1 MNNNGTTKNKR
12 LTEEQIRK
20 QFGGMP
26 EETPTPTPTQ
36 PEPEPEPKPELSKEQ
51 KETVQKTIINY
62 RNGEYGLA
70 DVKGVLLPFG
80 YTEQQITDFLE
91 STQPDK
97 ETSKAKKFKLIEAV
111 TNFNDKENTRT
122 QKELIEVLEEN
133 LSLFSVDT
141 KSKEGLKYYC
151 ETGNTYK
158 EITRKWLKD
167 YIRAETNIK
176 LTVSSK
182 SLNNV
187 LDRIDIETEFNED
200 YLELDN
206 VFLNMDTKE
215 VIPKENTNIKT
226 KKQLYL
232 TIDGKKKLLYYD
244 PTITFDKLNAET
256 NKVFN
261 LLQQITIPKEAPEDT
276 KLFNF
281 IIELMAFTLIGQNP
295 AKIVPV
301 FYTKESGSGKSTIT
315 KLLKKI
321 FRGSFKTPDV
331 ERLANENFRYVTIKD
346 ANIIVFDELNA
357 QSYDKLGIP
366 FLKRI
371 SGNIGELRFRK
382 IGEEEEILI
391 KRVPLTLS
399 ATNTLPEVNL
409 SESAFIDRLII
420 ILFPNLFVDTPTDPN
435 HYPKLD
441 AKPDE
446 IFKTDYT
453 GLSEIVS
460 LAINRLLEFD
470 FTKSLRNQL
479 SYKQTIEETAGI
491 LANENPLDG
500 FISLKIRK
508 GNPNPFKKDWITL
521 DTLIGAFTDWYSE
534 NYKKEPDKRLIEDR
548 KLWGAKLKTFFNL
561 DPDDDKGETYSGA
574 KTYNLKIV
582 SNTELA
588 EHQQK
593 PIYLNPEFNN
603 GDILTNYTL
612 EIYRKLRDNPEC
624 NTIEHLINEF
634 PSLSPQDIEEH
645 LNILDEQGALF
656 N

>member
-26 EETPTPTPTQ
+26 EETPTPIPTQ

-70 DVKGVLLPFG
+70 DVKGVLLPLG
-80 YTEQQITDFLE
+80 YTEQQITDLLE

-97 ETSKAKKFKLIEAV
+97 ETSKAKNFQLIEAV

-167 YIRAETNIK
+167 YIRKETGIK

-182 SLNNV
+182 SLLNV

-232 TIDGKKKLLYYD
+232 TINGEKKLLHYD
-244 PTITFDKLNAET
+244 PTITFNKLNAET
-256 NKVFN
+256 NKTFD
-261 LLQQITIPKEAPEDT
+261 LLQQVTIPKYAPEDT

-281 IIELMAFTLIGQNP
+281 VIELLAFALMGQNP
-295 AKIVPV
+295 AKIVPF
-301 FYTKESGSGKSTIT
+301 FYSKKSGAGKSTVT
-315 KLLKKI
+315 KLFKTILE
-321 FRGSFKTPDV
+321 GLYKTPDV
-331 ERLANENFRYVTIKD
+331 ERLGNENFRYVTIKD
-346 ANIIVFDELNA
+346 ANIIVFDELEA
-357 QSYDKLGIP
+357 HSFDKLGIA

-371 SGNIGELRFRK
+371 SGNIGKQRFRRL
-382 IGEEEEILI
+382 GEETEIVI

-399 ATNTLPEVNL
+399 NGNYIPEFNL
-409 SESAFIDRLII
+409 SDIAFIDRLII
-420 ILFPNLFVDTPTDPN
+420 ILFPNLFVDNPTAPN

-441 AKPDE
+441 TKPDE
-446 IFKTDYT
+446 IFQTDYK

-460 LAINRLLEFD
+460 LAINRMLEFD
-470 FTKSLRNQL
+470 FNSSLRNQL
-479 SYKQTIEETAGI
+479 SYQQTIEETASI
-491 LANENPLDG
+491 IAKENPVDG
-500 FISLKIRK
+500 FLNLKVRK
-508 GNPNPFKKDWITL
+508 GNPNPRKQDWLTL
-521 DTLIGAFTDWYSE
+521 DTLITEFASWYRI
-534 NYKKEPDKRLIEDR
+534 NYNNAPEKELLEDKA
-548 KLWGAKLKTFFNL
+548 KWGAKLKTFFNFK
-561 DPDDDKGETYSGA
+561 PEDKSSFSPV
-574 KTYNLKIV
+574 TYNLRIL
-582 SNTELA
+582 SNTELI

-593 PIYLNPEFNN
+593 PIYPDPNFIEVDKLS
-603 GDILTNYTL
+603 NYTL
-612 EIYRKLRDNPEC
+612 EIYKKIRDNPEC
-624 NTIEHLINEF
+624 NTIEHLVNEF
-634 PSLSPQDIEEH
+634 PSLNTQDIEEH
-645 LNILDEQGALF
+645 LSILEDIGALR
-656 N
+656 